1 MKEIYYTLKETKFLE
16 PIRSLK
22 IRSIPHESLKAV
34 FLYTEWIYTLFY
46 EDILTDTREIPQN
59 YEIKYT
65 HFHNSNWYMFYIINF
80 SIYKFRMDG
89 LSSEDMQAMLSIVQ

>member
-59 YEIKYT
+59 HEIKYT
-65 HFHNSNWYMFYIINF
+65 HFHNSNWYIFILIFFYSINLGWMGF
-80 SIYKFRMDG
+80 LLRTCRPCY
-89 LSSEDMQAMLSIVQ
+89 Q